1 MKVGSI
7 VRLGPVAEAGAPPVI
22 TPSAAWRGLWMQLA

>member
-7 VRLGPVAEAGAPPVI
+7 VRLGPVAEAGAPARYHS
-22 TPSAAWRGLWMQLA
+22 SATWRGLWMQLA